1 MRSICRISVFLF
13 TVCAWVTQSCQSD
26 RQYVAQH
33 FLEQSAGT
41 DSVAIRRAFSSS
53 PVLSPEE
60 SLERIEVEEGFEVQL
75 VAAEPLVNSP
85 VAMTFDNKGRM
96 WVAEMQG
103 YMPDTLGTD
112 EDKPTGKIVILE
124 DKDKDGTIDNRKVF
138 LDSLVLP
145 RALCF
150 VENGILIAEPPNLW
164 FYEIEN
170 DQPGRK
176 ALVDSTYSEGGNVE
190 HEPNGLVRALD
201 NWIYNAKSSKRY
213 RKVGDKWFAEKTH
226 FRGQWGIAQDDYGR
240 LYYNNNSQNL
250 LGDFFSPGL
259 GAGNPNQRK
268 VAGFNENIVPD
279 NRVYPARPT
288 PGVNR
293 GYLEGILDEQ
303 LRLVNFT
310 AACAPVL
317 YRGELFSKDYYLNAF
332 VAEPAANLIKRNILE
347 EDGYQVQGRQAY
359 EGKEFLTSVDERFR
373 PVSLYNG
380 PDGALYVVD
389 MYRGIIQ
396 HEFFLT
402 EYLANEIKT
411 RKLDQPISC
420 GRIYRIVPAKKDPN
434 AITIV
439 NNPLLLIKLLK
450 HPNGWVRDKA
460 QQLLVDNK
468 YTQVAPFLRQNLT
481 LRDKPLAVVHSLWT
495 LEGLGELRSA
505 DVIPLLQHKDWHIR
519 TQALSVLPS
528 VMSKENYTAFVSE
541 LELLLEQ
548 KDTLAA
554 PYVAFLVQHIRKFDE
569 MAANRL
575 LQKAVQQYPENIYV
589 SDAMISSLHN
599 KEEGFLKD
607 AVALNTDSSLA
618 ISMQLKKVLYDVED
632 RKKSQK
638 SKSAEQEFPK
648 GYILFKNTCQGCH
661 GADGNGVKSLA
672 PPLNKSNWVVGD
684 KDRLIPII
692 LYGLTGPIKVSG
704 KLYQAPEIN
713 GDMPGIGNNNKLT
726 DEEIA
731 QLISFIRNSWN
742 NKAEKVNKEDIA
754 EARSKFKG
762 RQAAFTMEQLDKL

>member
-1 MRSICRISVFLF
+1 MAIRK
-13 TVCAWVTQSCQSD
+13 A
-26 RQYVAQH
+26 YVA
-33 FLEQSAGT
+33 
-41 DSVAIRRAFSSS
+41 S

-60 SLERIEVEEGFEVQL
+60 SLERMQVEEGFEVQL
-75 VAAEPLVNSP
+75 VAAEPFVNSP
-85 VAMTFDNKGRM
+85 VAMVFDNNGRM
-96 WVAEMQG
+96 WVSEMQG

-124 DKDKDGTIDNRKVF
+124 DKDKDGTIDDRKVF

-150 VENGILIAEPPNLW
+150 VENGIMVAEPPNLW
-164 FYEIEN
+164 FYEIE
-170 DQPGRK
+170 DDRPGRRT
-176 ALVDSTYSEGGNVE
+176 LVDSAYSEGGNVE
-190 HEPNGLVRALD
+190 HEANGLVRALD

-213 RKVGDKWFAEKTH
+213 RKDGDKWLTEKTH
-226 FRGQWGIAQDDYGR
+226 FRGQWGVAQDDYGR

-250 LGDFFSPGL
+250 LGDYFSPGM
-259 GAGNPNQRK
+259 GAGNSNQRK

-317 YRGELFSKDYYLNAF
+317 YRGELFGKDYYLNAF

-347 EDGYQVQGRQAY
+347 EKGYKVQGKQAY
-359 EGKEFLTSVDERFR
+359 KDREFLTSVDERFR

-380 PDGALYVVD
+380 PDGALYVID

-402 EYLANEIKT
+402 EYLANEIKS
-411 RKLDQPISC
+411 RKLSQPISC
-420 GRIYRIVPAKKDPN
+420 GRIYRIIPKEKAVSS
-434 AITIV
+434 ITMI

-468 YTQVAPFLRQNLT
+468 YTQVATFLRQNLK
-481 LRDKPLAVVHSLWT
+481 LKDKPLAVIHSVWT
-495 LEGLGELRSA
+495 LEGLGELQTT
-505 DVIPLLQHKDWHIR
+505 DVVPLLQHKDWHIR

-528 VMSKENYTAFVSE
+528 VMSKENYSVYVPV
-541 LELLLEQ
+541 LKQLLVQ
-548 KDTLAA
+548 NDTLAA
-554 PYVAFLVQHIRKFDE
+554 PYVAFLVQTVRTFDGV
-569 MAANRL
+569 AANSL
-575 LQKAVQQYPENIYV
+575 LNKLMQQYSANEFV
-589 SDAMISSLHN
+589 ADAAISSLHN
-599 KEEGFLKD
+599 KEESFLKD
-607 AVALNTDSSLA
+607 ALTFNADSSLA
-618 ISMQLKKVLYDVED
+618 INTQLRKVLYDVKD
-632 RKKSQK
+632 REKSQK

-648 GYILFKNTCQGCH
+648 GYVLFKNTCQGCH

-684 KDRLIPII
+684 KEKLIPIV

-713 GDMPGIGNNNKLT
+713 GDMPGIGANKKLS
-726 DEEIA
+726 DEEVA
-731 QLISFIRNSWN
+731 QLISFIRNSWS
-742 NKAEKVNKEDIA
+742 NKAEKVTAEDVVQARNKFEN
-754 EARSKFKG
+754 
-762 RQAAFTMEQLDKL
+762 RQAAFTMEQLNKL